1 MPCRLPALPDVR
13 LQRFVGLT
21 LLLLLLAAAFCLLLQ
36 HSDASGQT
44 AQPHIVV
51 AGWTLTAESCAMPDG
66 LIEPGEPVTLSIAL
80 QNTGTANTS
89 QQLVATL
96 QASGGVTLP
105 TGGPQNY
112 GRLTAGGPPVERSFT
127 FTAASQ
133 PLGSAITL
141 TLQLSDSG
149 VNRGTATTTATLGLL
164 LLDADPGVCATGFRT
179 SSPSPCHLTHCV
191 SSRRP
196 PFPVG
201 NYSVICDT
209 DAPSR
214 FTLLLTVQDTEPPRI
229 TCPVGVTTSAGSNSS
244 AVVTYPPVTATD
256 NCQVTVICTPPSGAT
271 FPVGTTAVNC
281 AATDSSNNTA
291 SCAFNVVVKQ
301 DVEIPLPPSV
311 ISSDQKAGSVL
322 AFPVFTSS
330 ATSPQAQNTRLAI
343 TNIEPTRQ
351 AFVHLFF
358 VSEACSVAD
367 SFVCLTAQ
375 QTMAFTASDF
385 DPGTTGYI
393 FAVATDG
400 AGCPANFNFLIGDE
414 YVKFQSGHAANLG
427 AQAFA
432 ALSSLPVGPACTG
445 ATSATIK
452 FDGVSYS
459 MAPRV
464 IAADNLPSR
473 VDGNDTLIVV
483 NRIGG
488 DLRAGANAIGTLTS
502 LLYDDLE
509 NAQSYSLSAGCQYR
523 GRFYCLGGSCP
534 SPRIEDFIPSGRSG
548 WLRLYGQSD
557 IGVFGS
563 VINYSVNARNSANAY
578 NQGHNLHPL
587 TLTSAASMTIPVM
600 PPNC

>member
-1 MPCRLPALPDVR
+1 MPRSSPVRPDFS
-13 LQRFVGLT
+13 LLRFVAIT
-21 LLLLLLAAAFCLLLQ
+21 VLAVTAFCLTPIQ
-36 HSDASGQT
+36 RSIQQSGARTQT
-44 AQPHIVV
+44 AQPHIAV
-51 AGWTLTAESCAMPDG
+51 AGWTLTAESCTMPDG

-80 QNTGTANTS
+80 QNTGTASTS

-112 GRLTAGGPPVERSFT
+112 GRLTAGGPSVERSFT

-133 PLGSAITL
+133 QLGSTITL
-141 TLQLSDSG
+141 MLQLSDSG
-149 VNRGTATTTATLGLL
+149 VSRGTATTTITLGLL
-164 LLDADPGVCATGFRT
+164 VLDADPSVCTTGFRT
-179 SSPSPCHLTHCV
+179 NSPSPCHLTHCV

-214 FTLLLTVQDTEPPRI
+214 FTLLLTVQDTEQPRI
-229 TCPVGVTTSAGSNSS
+229 TCPVGVDTSAGSNRS
-244 AVVTYPPVTATD
+244 AVITYPPVTATD
-256 NCQVTVICTPPSGAT
+256 NCQVNVTCVPPSGAA
-271 FPVGTTAVNC
+271 FPVGTTVVNC

-291 SCAFNVVVKQ
+291 SCAFNVVVRR

-311 ISSDQKAGSVL
+311 ASSDQKAGSVL

-330 ATSPQAQNTRLAI
+330 ITSPQAQNTRLAI
-343 TNIEPTRQ
+343 TNIELSRQ

-358 VSEACSVAD
+358 ISEACSVAD

-385 DPGTTGYI
+385 DPGTTGYVL
-393 FAVATDG
+393 AVATDSS
-400 AGCPANFNFLIGDE
+400 GCPVNFNFLIGDE
-414 YVKFQSGHAANLG
+414 YVKFQTGHAANLG

-432 ALSSLPVGPACTG
+432 ALSAGPACME

-452 FDGVSYS
+452 FDGISYS

-464 IAADNLPSR
+464 IAADTLPSR
-473 VDGNDTLIVV
+473 TDGNDTLIVV

-502 LLYDDLE
+502 LLYDDME
-509 NAQSYSLSAGCQYR
+509 NVQSYSLSAGCQYR
-523 GRFYCLGGSCP
+523 GRFYCLGASCP

-548 WLRLYGQSD
+548 WLRLYCQSD
-557 IGVFGS
+557 IAIFGS
-563 VINYSVNARNSANAY
+563 VINYNINTRNSANAY

-587 TLTSAASMTIPVM
+587 TLTSTASITIPVM